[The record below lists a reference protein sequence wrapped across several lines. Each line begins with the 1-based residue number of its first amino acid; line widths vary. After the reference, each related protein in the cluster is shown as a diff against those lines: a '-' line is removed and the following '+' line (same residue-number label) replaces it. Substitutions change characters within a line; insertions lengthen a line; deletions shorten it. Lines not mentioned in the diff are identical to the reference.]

1 MYRRKLLVLISLVG
15 SAVGLYFVIQFYQL
29 FFWDNTQFQNEVSY
43 VFIDQD
49 DTIDS
54 LAIQLTPLLKRVDH
68 FLLASEKKGYDRRI
82 RTGKYAI
89 QKGWGNNEIINSLRS
104 QRMTVLVTFNN
115 QERIEDLA
123 GRIAQQIGQ
132 DSLTL
137 LETFTDAEFLKDAGF
152 TKENAMSMYLPNS
165 YEFYWDTSAKNVR
178 DKMQLAYQKFWNPD
192 RMQKANSIRLSP
204 KQVYIL
210 ASIVEKESV
219 QIEEQAQIAGV
230 YLNRLRKKMK
240 LQADP
245 TVIYSMKKESGD
257 FDQIIKRV
265 LYKDLKLNSPYN
277 TYQFRGLP
285 PGPIW
290 MPTIS
295 AIEAVLNAE
304 NHSYLYFV
312 ASPKKP
318 GYHLFAKDMNQHN
331 RNKKIYTR
339 WLDQQGV
346 YR

>member
-1 MYRRKLLVLISLVG
+1 MYKRKLLVLISLVG

-29 FFWDNTQFQNEVSY
+29 FFWSNTQFENEVSY

-54 LAIQLTPLLKRVDH
+54 LAIQLTPFLKRIDY
-68 FLLASEKKGYDRRI
+68 FLLAAEKKGYDLRI
-82 RTGKYAI
+82 RPGKYTLK
-89 QKGWGNNEIINSLRS
+89 KGWGNNEMINSLRS

-123 GRIAQQIGQ
+123 GRIAQQIIQ

-137 LETFTDAEFLKDAGF
+137 LETFTDTEFLQKTGF
-152 TKENAMSMYLPNS
+152 TEENALSMYLPNS
-165 YEFYWDTSAKNVR
+165 YEFYWDTSAENVR
-178 DKMQLAYQKFWNPD
+178 DKMLVAYRKFWNPD
-192 RMQKANSIRLSP
+192 RMEKANSIQLSP
-204 KQVYIL
+204 QEVYIL

-219 QIEEQAQIAGV
+219 QAEEQTRIDGV

-257 FDQIIKRV
+257 FDQIFKRV
-265 LYKDLKLNSPYN
+265 LYKDLKLKSPYN
-277 TYQFRGLP
+277 TYQFSGLP

-290 MPTIS
+290 MPTVS
-295 AIEAVLNAE
+295 AIDAVLNAE

-312 ASPKKP
+312 VSPKKP
-318 GYHLFAKDMNQHN
+318 GYHLFAKDMDQHN

-339 WLDQQGV
+339 WLDQQRV